1 MNLYKNFGKRVLLSK
16 IPLNDQKTLQLLS
29 LAKTNGVFQLESY
42 GMKKTLL
49 EVKVDSF
56 DDIVAIISL
65 FRPGPMDNIPLY
77 ANRKKNIQKIKSIS
91 LDYDLITKNTYGI
104 IVYQEQIMEIAQKIS
119 GMSFAQA
126 DIFRRAIGKKE
137 QTLIFSLK
145 QKFIDGSIKKGYKIE
160 EAKKI
165 YDLIEK
171 FANYGFNKSHA
182 VSYGMI
188 SYWMGFLKSR
198 FKFEFYTAL
207 LEFSISSQITLKKY
221 IDEVKLENIEIIPP
235 SINLSE
241 LRVTNKN
248 KKIIFPFQI
257 IKGFG
262 TFSAKKLLEERKKGK
277 FIHFFDFVSRLNYIG
292 FGESTL
298 ELLIKSNSLIEFG
311 NMQSLLDSLPLALR
325 YTNLITINKNKISI
339 LDKNTIK
346 VPNLIIS
353 ERNISDEIFNEKKL
367 FGFQLNA
374 FITSEKENENK
385 LLYLEPG
392 DRKEVIFL
400 VERIRKIMTK
410 NNKRMAK
417 MIISDS
423 TATLNLIVFPDV
435 FKFVEWTNER
445 TIVQGL
451 INCYIKDNEKQFVL
465 EKQWKEL

>member
-1 MNLYKNFGKRVLLSK
+1 
-16 IPLNDQKTLQLLS
+16 
-29 LAKTNGVFQLESY
+29 
-42 GMKKTLL
+42 
-49 EVKVDSF
+49 
-56 DDIVAIISL
+56 
-65 FRPGPMDNIPLY
+65 
-77 ANRKKNIQKIKSIS
+77 
-91 LDYDLITKNTYGI
+91 
-104 IVYQEQIMEIAQKIS
+104 
-119 GMSFAQA
+119 
-126 DIFRRAIGKKE
+126 
-137 QTLIFSLK
+137 
-145 QKFIDGSIKKGYKIE
+145 
-160 EAKKI
+160 
-165 YDLIEK
+165 
-171 FANYGFNKSHA
+171 
-182 VSYGMI
+182 
-188 SYWMGFLKSR
+188 MGFLKSR

-435 FKFVEWTNER
+435 FKFVE
-445 TIVQGL
+445 
-451 INCYIKDNEKQFVL
+451 
-465 EKQWKEL
+465 

>member
-1 MNLYKNFGKRVLLSK
+1 VNLYKNFGKRVLLSK

-188 SYWMGFLKSR
+188 SY
-198 FKFEFYTAL
+198 
-207 LEFSISSQITLKKY
+207 
-221 IDEVKLENIEIIPP
+221 
-235 SINLSE
+235 
-241 LRVTNKN
+241 
-248 KKIIFPFQI
+248 
-257 IKGFG
+257 
-262 TFSAKKLLEERKKGK
+262 
-277 FIHFFDFVSRLNYIG
+277 
-292 FGESTL
+292 
-298 ELLIKSNSLIEFG
+298 
-311 NMQSLLDSLPLALR
+311 
-325 YTNLITINKNKISI
+325 
-339 LDKNTIK
+339 
-346 VPNLIIS
+346 
-353 ERNISDEIFNEKKL
+353 
-367 FGFQLNA
+367 
-374 FITSEKENENK
+374 
-385 LLYLEPG
+385 
-392 DRKEVIFL
+392 
-400 VERIRKIMTK
+400 
-410 NNKRMAK
+410 
-417 MIISDS
+417 
-423 TATLNLIVFPDV
+423 
-435 FKFVEWTNER
+435 
-445 TIVQGL
+445 
-451 INCYIKDNEKQFVL
+451 
-465 EKQWKEL
+465 